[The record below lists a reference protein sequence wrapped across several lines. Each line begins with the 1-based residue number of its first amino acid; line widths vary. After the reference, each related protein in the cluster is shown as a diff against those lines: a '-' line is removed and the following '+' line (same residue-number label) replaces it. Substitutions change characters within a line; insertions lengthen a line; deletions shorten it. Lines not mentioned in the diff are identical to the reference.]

1 MKLAYKKAILFIA
14 LCTTF
19 IHISSQTTVD
29 YETLSDRL
37 YKSVYYP
44 VGNYDL
50 NNLNSDGSF
59 KNVVYPTVQ
68 PTDNTGDPRSHLY
81 EMANI
86 SHAYQTPGLQY
97 KSPELLSA
105 YCKAWNWWFVN
116 NPTDTNWWW
125 RSIGWPNTLYP
136 SFVLMAKDM
145 KTYYPTEYLTLMN
158 YMLYEWTPEKVAIYK
173 SDPDGANTSDITF
186 YSLAAAIAA
195 ENDSIISQAC
205 DVMTSLITI
214 QTTTNGEGIQP
225 DYSFTQHSS
234 TGRQLYMGNYGKE
247 YLGAIIKFMTLID
260 DTYFDIPV
268 DKMTIFENLYLE
280 GVSWIAY
287 RNIFDHHQHGRRVIV
302 TDGYQKSQATLYSLI
317 QLNTPQKAKLQELY
331 DWMSRSSDSNEIN
344 IQQGNR
350 MYWRHDYMVHKG
362 ENYFTTNRMSSTRVM
377 CSESMNGEGLN
388 NFYTG
393 SGVNYIYLTGQEYLE
408 IWNDMNWRRLPGIT
422 TPQKPMSITLPT
434 SPPIAKRSLNEDAFA
449 GGTSDGKT
457 GVSGFIF
464 NKSVSEINV
473 SLNKSCFYFDDYF
486 VVLGANIKAGKDH
499 GYPIATTINQV
510 KFKDA
515 FLVDN
520 NGTQVSMENNQTL
533 APTKS
538 NWAYLNNIGY
548 QFLTNTKLN
557 FEVKTV
563 GASPLAWLSFNHGN
577 LPTSDQYAYAVYP
590 NIGQS
595 ELTEKLQ
602 KTPFTI
608 ISNSST
614 VQCVADTGKRIVQA
628 IFYKP
633 TRLNLPGNLGFVE
646 INQPAA
652 IQLRW
657 QNDSVFVSAANPYC
671 ESITVSSIIIKLG
684 GLYTGNYAL
693 EDAANQMTTISMLM
707 PVNEF
712 QGSTVTVGLKKKG
725 VSGIHLTSQN
735 TSDMKIYPNTMN
747 VGTSCSYINP
757 DLQKNP
763 TKVAIYNSSGSVIR
777 EFVAKPDHSNRIW
790 IDTKGLS
797 QNVYFVRHNSMIGKI
812 IIK

>member
-1 MKLAYKKAILFIA
+1 MKFIHKKTTLLIA
-14 LCTTF
+14 LCMTF
-19 IHISSQTTVD
+19 MYVSSQTKID
-29 YETLSDRL
+29 FDTLSGRL

-44 VGNYDL
+44 VGSYDL
-50 NNLNSDGSF
+50 NNVNSDGSF
-59 KNVVYPTVQ
+59 KNVIYPTIQ

-81 EMANI
+81 EMATL
-86 SHAYQTPGLQY
+86 SEAYQTPGLQY
-97 KSPELLSA
+97 KSPELLAA
-105 YCKAWNWWFVN
+105 YCRAWNWWYVN

-136 SFVLMAKDM
+136 SFILMSKEI
-145 KTYYPTEYLTLMN
+145 KTFYPVEYLTFVN
-158 YMLYEWTPEKVAIYK
+158 YMMNEWTPEKVALYK

-186 YSLAAAIAA
+186 YTLAAAIAS
-195 ENDSIISQAC
+195 ENDSVIAQTC
-205 DVMTSLITI
+205 GVMTSLITI

-247 YLGAIIKFMTLID
+247 YLGAIMKFITLID
-260 DTYFDIPV
+260 DTYFDIPA

-287 RNIFDHHQHGRRVIV
+287 RNIFDHHQHGRRVVI
-302 TDGYQKSQATLYSLI
+302 TDGYQKSQNTLYSLI

-331 DWMSRSSDSNEIN
+331 DWMSRGNDSNELN

-362 ENYFTTNRMSSTRVM
+362 KNYFTTNRMTSTRVM

-408 IWNDMNWRRLPGIT
+408 IWDDMNWRRLPGIT
-422 TPQKPMSITLPT
+422 APQKPMSMVLLTVPPT
-434 SPPIAKRSLNEDAFA
+434 AKRSLNEDAFA

-464 NKSVSEINV
+464 NKSVSEVNI

-486 VVLGANIKAGKDH
+486 VVLGASIKAGKDH
-499 GYPIATTINQV
+499 GYPVATTINQV
-510 KFKDA
+510 KFNDN

-520 NGTQVSMENNQTL
+520 NGTQVSMTNNQTL

-577 LPTSDQYAYAVYP
+577 LPTNDQYAYAVYP
-590 NIGQS
+590 NISQS
-595 ELTEKLQ
+595 NLTEKLL
-602 KTPFTI
+602 KTPFI
-608 ISNSST
+608 IVSNTST
-614 VQCVADTGKRIVQA
+614 VQCVADTGKKIVQA
-628 IFYKP
+628 IFYSP
-633 TRLNLPGNLGFVE
+633 ARLNLSNNLGFIE
-646 INQPAA
+646 TNQPAA
-652 IQLRW
+652 VQLKW
-657 QNDSVFVSAANPYC
+657 QNDSVYLSVANPYC
-671 ESITVSSIIIKLG
+671 ESKTVSSITIRIN
-684 GLYTGNYAL
+684 GLYSGKFAVEDKTNQLTSITL
-693 EDAANQMTTISMLM
+693 EM
-707 PVNEF
+707 PQNEF
-712 QGSTVTVGLKKKG
+712 QGSTIAIGLKEKT
-725 VSGIHLTSQN
+725 VSGLHSIYGN
-735 TSDMKIYPNTMN
+735 ISDLDIYPNTLKA
-747 VGTSCSYINP
+747 GTACSFLTSGKKP
-757 DLQKNP
+757 V
-763 TKVAIYNSSGSVIR
+763 KVTLYTNNGSTIR
-777 EFVAKPDHSNRIW
+777 EFISTPDQSNRIW
-790 IDTKGLS
+790 IDTKGLR
-797 QNVYFVRHNSMIGKI
+797 QNVYFVKYNSMTGKI